1 VQFSAS
7 EWFAIGLTA
16 VGIFVQVA
24 ILAILQ
30 SRKLKSSF
38 PVFFSYLVFSSAA
51 MALLEGLY
59 LAHSP
64 TILGANYTY
73 VWWVLNFLQLLLQFA
88 VMYEVFV
95 NALKPYS
102 ALIDLGKMLFRWA
115 AVFLVMAAAFTAT
128 GGGDTRIIKCIAAF
142 VAHFERGILL
152 VQCGLLF
159 LFFLFER
166 RLGLAWRSHSVS
178 IGIGLGFS
186 STLTLLF
193 SYLHDHFAAQAYA
206 INLADNLS
214 ATAIVI
220 FWAVC
225 LYLPAP
231 QKKNVLDSPAKLIF
245 QRWNEALLSTPF
257 ASHGGAMVAQMDSFL
272 PNVERTVERVMAR
285 KMVN

>member
-1 VQFSAS
+1 MQFSAS

-16 VGIFVQVA
+16 VGIVVQVA
-24 ILAILQ
+24 ILAILR
-30 SRKLKSSF
+30 SRKLKSNF
-38 PVFFSYLVFSSAA
+38 PVFFSYLVFSSVA
-51 MALLEGLY
+51 MTLLEVIY

-64 TILGANYTY
+64 HILGTNYTY
-73 VWWVLNFLQLLLQFA
+73 VWWVLNFLQMLLQFA

-115 AVFLVMAAAFTAT
+115 AVFLIMAAAFTASS
-128 GGGDTRIIKCIAAF
+128 GGNTRNCIAAF
-142 VAHFERGILL
+142 VEHFERGTLL

-166 RLGLAWRSHSVS
+166 RLGLSWRSHSVN
-178 IGIGLGFS
+178 IGIGLGAS

-206 INLADNLS
+206 INLADNFS

-231 QKKNVLDSPAKLIF
+231 QRKNVLDSPAKLIF
-245 QRWNEALLSTPF
+245 QRWNEALMATPF
-257 ASHGGAMVAQMDSFL
+257 ASNGGAMVAQMDSFL
-272 PNVERTVERVMAR
+272 PNVERTVERVMSR
-285 KMVN
+285 KMIN

>member
-1 VQFSAS
+1 MQFSSS

-16 VGIFVQVA
+16 VGIVVQVA

-30 SRKLKSSF
+30 SRKIKSSF
-38 PVFFSYLVFSSAA
+38 PVFFSYLAFSSLA
-51 MALLEGLY
+51 MAFLEVLY

-64 TILGANYTY
+64 HFLGASYTY
-73 VWWVLNFLQLLLQFA
+73 VWWVLNFLQMLLQFA

-115 AVFLVMAAAFTAT
+115 AVFLIMAAAFTAF
-128 GGGDTRIIKCIAAF
+128 GGGETKLTNCIAAF
-142 VAHFERGILL
+142 VEHFERGILL

-166 RLGLAWRSHSVS
+166 RLGLSWRSHSVN
-178 IGIGLGFS
+178 IGIGLGVS

-193 SYLHDHFAAQAYA
+193 SYLQDHFATQVYA
-206 INLADNLS
+206 INLVDNLS

-225 LYLPAP
+225 LYLPEP

-245 QRWNEALLSTPF
+245 QRWNEALMATPF
-257 ASHGGAMVAQMDSFL
+257 VSHGGAMVAQMDSFL
-272 PNVERTVERVMAR
+272 PNVEKTVERVMSR
-285 KMVN
+285 KIIN